1 MNPCHCAPCLEFDDG
16 SAMWE
21 SNAIMRYLVVNYD
34 KENKLYPEDAKLR
47 GRIDMC
53 MDWRQARYVSKIT
66 VPDAVYLLFASFSP
80 IALIHQCFTLNYKKT
95 TVSTPAFPTLATSSS
110 EWNAPTKEP
119 SNHSINS

>member
-34 KENKLYPEDAKLR
+34 KENKLYPEDAMLR

-53 MDWRQARYVSKIT
+53 MDWRQARYVSKFLT
-66 VPDAVYLLFASFSP
+66 YCT
-80 IALIHQCFTLNYKKT
+80 H
-95 TVSTPAFPTLATSSS
+95 TSMLH
-110 EWNAPTKEP
+110 TQQ
-119 SNHSINS
+119 